1 MKRPLWS
8 GVCAS
13 RHRAQGTGLL
23 CTTEELATPQKE
35 DIGLRSRSLGCVS
48 RCLERLQYLYNRNTK
63 LQTPRSSRAKSTYN
77 AVCASV
83 MPSISPRK
91 GTSVFTG
98 LAVGSASRRGQWSLG
113 SGILE
118 SPADPAVQRWHSIP
132 LINIHN
138 KRSPLCYQRGFP
150 SLLCWFCVCIYHDVH
165 VGAKNNFQE
174 VSLSN
179 LGFQYRTQAI
189 VLLPTDP

>member
-1 MKRPLWS
+1 M
-8 GVCAS
+8 
-13 RHRAQGTGLL
+13 
-23 CTTEELATPQKE
+23 TTQKE
-35 DIGLRSRSLGCVS
+35 DTGLRSRSLGCVS

-77 AVCASV
+77 AICASV
-83 MPSISPRK
+83 MPSINPRK
-91 GTSVFTG
+91 GTSVVTE
-98 LAVGSASRRGQWSLG
+98 LAVVSASRRGQWG
-113 SGILE
+113 SGSGTVSYQTSTALE